1 MLWVVVSD
9 PVCEV
14 TICKVSV
21 DSVPICELGDV
32 EEVEG
37 VLLSSDEDE
46 SSFVAKRVAE
56 ETASSS
62 AEAVISVIWV
72 VLVLDVEL
80 VRAIW
85 SFIIEVW

>member
-1 MLWVVVSD
+1 
-9 PVCEV
+9 
-14 TICKVSV
+14 VSV

-62 AEAVISVIWV
+62 AEAVISVI
-72 VLVLDVEL
+72 
-80 VRAIW
+80 
-85 SFIIEVW
+85 